1 MSLTSEQIAEFF
13 SKANGVRD
21 LAATYDQEEVAQ
33 LSNAATAGEIHITGA
48 GTDTPIDG
56 GNGFIIV
63 MLGDKV

>member
-1 MSLTSEQIAEFF
+1 MALTQEQITEYF
-13 SKANGVRD
+13 SKANGLRD
-21 LAATYDQEEVAQ
+21 LTATYNQEEIAQ
-33 LSNAATAGEIHITGA
+33 LSNAAEAGKIHTTGA